1 MTKRATEA
9 VQHLIETFGEK
20 IVQEGGEQIVQ
31 EGGEQIVQTGQQ
43 GAIPVLRLTPEH
55 LPAVASHLCHAPS
68 LRGTL
73 SLQWAID
80 LRPLA
85 QRFQLFYLFSL
96 ANDGSWLILTTNLD
110 GSARIYPSITPRV
123 HAAKW
128 YEREIRDMFGLIAQ
142 GHPDLRRLVRHEHWP
157 RGTHP
162 LKRDF
167 PWNQVMGRQEG
178 VYHYRRMEGEG
189 VFEVPVGPIH
199 AGIIEPG
206 HFRFSVAGEPVR
218 QLEIRHFWK
227 HRGVEKL
234 FENLSLHKGPPLAE
248 KVSGDT
254 SFGHSLCY
262 CQAAESLLNV
272 EVPAR
277 TKFLRTLYLELER
290 LHNHL
295 GDVGAIC
302 NDAAYAL
309 ALAHCSRMKERLM
322 QLNDRLTGSRFLRGV
337 NAVGGV
343 TIDLEP
349 AQLTLILNEVGE
361 IERDFRD
368 LAQIIFDNASL
379 LDRLET
385 TGVLTEQAARDHGVV
400 GVVGRASNIN
410 RDVRRDHPFAAYGSV
425 EFKVPVYQYGDVRAR
440 VRVRVDEVFES
451 ISIIR
456 QVCARLSAGA
466 SGASGATGP
475 VMAKV
480 NGTARPGDWALSAVE
495 GWRGEILYVVMAGE
509 GNMIHRCKVR
519 DPSFVNWPA
528 IQVAVLGNIIP
539 DFPLINK
546 SFNLSYAGT
555 DL

>member
-1 MTKRATEA
+1 MTNRAAEA
-9 VQHLIETFGEK
+9 IRHLVETFGEK
-20 IVQEGGEQIVQ
+20 IAE
-31 EGGEQIVQTGQQ
+31 TGRH
-43 GAIPVLRLTPEH
+43 GAVPMVTLAPEH
-55 LPAVASHLCHAPS
+55 LPAVASHVCHAPS

-73 SLQWAID
+73 SLQWAVD
-80 LRPLA
+80 LSPMA
-85 QRFQLFYLFSL
+85 DRFQLFFLFSL
-96 ANDGSWLILTTNLD
+96 SHDGSWLILTTHLEG
-110 GSARIYPSITPRV
+110 GSRIYPSITPRV

-162 LKRDF
+162 LKKDF
-167 PWNQVMGRQEG
+167 HWDQVMGRQEG
-178 VYHYRRMEGEG
+178 VYHFRRMEGEG

-234 FENLSLHKGPPLAE
+234 FENLSLTDGAALAE
-248 KVSGDT
+248 KVSGDA
-254 SFGHSLCY
+254 SYSHSLSY
-262 CQAAESLLNV
+262 CQAAESLLGV
-272 EVPAR
+272 EAPAR
-277 TKFLRTLYLELER
+277 AAFLRTLFLELER

-309 ALAHCSRMKERLM
+309 ALAHCGRMKERLL

-337 NAVGGV
+337 NTVGGV
-343 TIDLEP
+343 AIDLEP
-349 AQLTLILNEVGE
+349 AQLALIQNELRE
-361 IERDFRD
+361 IELDFGE
-368 LAQIIFDNASL
+368 LAKIIFENASL
-379 LDRLET
+379 IDRLET
-385 TGVLTEQAARDHGVV
+385 TGVLTEQVARDHGVV

-410 RDVRRDHPFAAYGSV
+410 RDVRRDHPFAAYESV
-425 EFKVPVYQYGDVRAR
+425 TFKVPVYQYGDVRAR

-456 QVCARLSAGA
+456 QVCARVPQGA
-466 SGASGATGP
+466 AAVKTEQ
-475 VMAKV
+475 
-480 NGTARPGDWALSAVE
+480 TARSGDWAFSAVE
-495 GWRGEILYVVMAGE
+495 GWRGEILYVLMAGE

-528 IQVAVLGNIIP
+528 IQYAVLGNIIP